1 MAWRPFGFW
10 SSTFLCSA
18 LACVGPAHQDVRI
31 ELPPLAQDESRVI
44 LYMAVAT
51 ELPSYCPFLTI
62 DKERV
67 GKLCV
72 GNFFFVDRPPGPHV
86 VGVGID
92 RNLSAFGEQG
102 TTEPVDLTLALG
114 ETAYVQVYA
123 LAMSQSVKVMLER
136 EPTENGL
143 RDISSLR
150 LENPPPTR

>member
-31 ELPPLAQDESRVI
+31 ELPPLAQDDSRVI

-51 ELPSYCPFLTI
+51 ELPGYCPSLTL

-72 GNFFFVDRPPGPHV
+72 GNFFVVDRPPGAHE

-102 TTEPVDLTLALG
+102 ATEPVDLTLAPG

-123 LAMSQSVKVMLER
+123 LAMSQSVKVMLTR
-136 EPTENGL
+136 EPAMNGL
-143 RDISSLR
+143 RDISSLHF
-150 LENPPPTR
+150 ENPPRTP

>member
-1 MAWRPFGFW
+1 MAWRPVGFW

-51 ELPSYCPFLTI
+51 ELPSYCPFLTV
-62 DKERV
+62 DNARV

-72 GNFFFVDRPPGPHV
+72 GNFFVVDRPPGPHV

-92 RNLSAFGEQG
+92 QNLSAFGEQG

-123 LAMSQSVKVMLER
+123 LAISQSVKVMLTR
-136 EPTENGL
+136 EPVMNGL
-143 RDISSLR
+143 RDISSLH

>member
-31 ELPPLAQDESRVI
+31 ELPALAQDQSRVI

-51 ELPSYCPFLTI
+51 ELTSYCPSLTV

-67 GKLCV
+67 GKLRV
-72 GNFFFVDRPPGPHV
+72 GNFFLVDRPPGVHQ

-92 RNLSAFGEQG
+92 PNLSSFGEQG
-102 TTEPVDLTLALG
+102 VTEPVALTLAPG

-123 LAMSQSVKVMLER
+123 LAMSQSVKVMLTR
-136 EPTENGL
+136 ELAMNGL
-143 RDISSLR
+143 RDISSLHF
-150 LENPPPTR
+150 ENPPRTP